1 MFNVPLQDK
10 DVSITIIGII
20 KNWSKEKFV
29 KESMRKMA
37 GKKGKVILFEDFD
50 ELSRRFDDVLA
61 KACCKLVFYIFLPSL
76 LVVIVKVL
84 WLS

>member
-10 DVSITIIGII
+10 DVSITVIGII

-37 GKKGKVILFEDFD
+37 GKNGKVIMFEDFD
-50 ELSRRFDDVLA
+50 ELSGRFDDVLA
-61 KACCKLVFYIFLPSL
+61 KACCKLMVYVFFLPSFL
-76 LVVIVKVL
+76 L
-84 WLS
+84 